1 MKNSLE
7 DLNNYLFE
15 CIERVIDD
23 DLSPEE
29 LDKEIKRSG
38 AVQNIAK
45 NIIENSKLALDAKK
59 HFDQYGIEKN
69 IDIPMIGGKNEDR

>member
-29 LDKEIKRSG
+29 LDKEIKRSS